1 MLVMQFRELTMHGFA
16 GLDIFRLNNYGVQ
29 FIFYFT
35 YINLQIALAFLF
47 ASFFSS
53 TKTASG

>member
-1 MLVMQFRELTMHGFA
+1 MQFRELTMHGFA